1 MQNKLVRLALVR
13 LRLSLQEFLG
23 ELPPETETL
32 FAGLIKADPN
42 APVRLFIPI
51 RPSMLAKGE
60 RVRIMIVATGQNP
73 VHAVQVHTRIAGASQ
88 WTAAPAKLLGRRTY
102 EAVLG
107 PFDPNAV
114 LVDYF
119 ASASVGSASLVSPPA
134 GDKKPHTITLV

>member
-107 PFDPNAV
+107 PFDPNAL

-119 ASASVGSASLVSPPA
+119 ASALVGPAKLVSPPA
-134 GDKKPHTITLV
+134 GDQKPHTIALV